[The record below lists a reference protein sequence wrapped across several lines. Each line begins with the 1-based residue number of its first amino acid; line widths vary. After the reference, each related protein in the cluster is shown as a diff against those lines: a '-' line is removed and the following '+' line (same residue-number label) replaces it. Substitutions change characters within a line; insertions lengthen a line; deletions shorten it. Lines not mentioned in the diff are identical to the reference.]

1 MEDTTFKA
9 LFQRIV
15 DQYELA
21 PDAADRLLQ
30 RILEVLQNETEKTL
44 QSESKYEMLI
54 RYLEREEM
62 L

>member
-15 DQYELA
+15 DRYELD
-21 PDAADRLLQ
+21 PHVAAKLLQ
-30 RILEVLQNETEKTL
+30 RILLFLENTEDKTL
-44 QSESKYEMLI
+44 QSDAKYEMLI